1 MSYDNVYCLK
11 TNVISF
17 MNIRLL
23 RSPTLY
29 LSMAH
34 YCRKG
39 KTMLY
44 TQQLPIRNQKASGD
58 WGECNICEAEFIFQ
72 SMRNKLKNENTEH

>member
-1 MSYDNVYCLK
+1 
-11 TNVISF
+11 
-17 MNIRLL
+17 
-23 RSPTLY
+23 
-29 LSMAH
+29 MAH

-58 WGECNICEAEFIFQ
+58 WGDCNICEAEFIFQ
-72 SMRNKLKNENTEH
+72 SMSNKLKNESTEH

>member
-1 MSYDNVYCLK
+1 
-11 TNVISF
+11 

-23 RSPTLY
+23 RRPPCIYPWHITV
-29 LSMAH
+29 A
-34 YCRKG
+34 RVN
-39 KTMLY
+39 

>member
-1 MSYDNVYCLK
+1 
-11 TNVISF
+11 
-17 MNIRLL
+17 
-23 RSPTLY
+23 
-29 LSMAH
+29 MAH

-58 WGECNICEAEFIFQ
+58 WGDCNICEAEFIFQ
-72 SMRNKLKNENTEH
+72 SMRNKLKNENTEHLISFVIR

>member
-1 MSYDNVYCLK
+1 
-11 TNVISF
+11 
-17 MNIRLL
+17 
-23 RSPTLY
+23 
-29 LSMAH
+29 MAH

-72 SMRNKLKNENTEH
+72 SMRNKVKNENTEH